1 MPHRKLRGA
10 DARREPQ
17 VIDGKYDSAFVVDIF
32 QTGSGTSTN
41 MNANEV
47 ISNVAIEQLGGELG
61 SRTPVRAPQRVAR
74 RSARQL
80 TAARARRCTPTTT

>member
-1 MPHRKLRGA
+1 V
-10 DARREPQ
+10 ARPQ

-47 ISNVAIEQLGGELG
+47 ISNVAIEALGGVLG
-61 SRTPVRAPQRVAR
+61 SRSPVRARPRAHPNCLRSRVADTR
-74 RSARQL
+74 RSRHTRAR
-80 TAARARRCTPTTT
+80 RRRCTPTTT